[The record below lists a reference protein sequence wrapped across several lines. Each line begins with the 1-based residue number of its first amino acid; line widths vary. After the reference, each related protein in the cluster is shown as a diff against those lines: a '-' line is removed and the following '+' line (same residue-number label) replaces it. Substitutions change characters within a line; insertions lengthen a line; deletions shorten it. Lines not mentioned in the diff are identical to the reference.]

1 MASWLRPTDYS
12 GSLGVVPVSN
22 GGGYNGNRPIYD
34 AAQFYATLTN
44 TSPQTL
50 VLTGG
55 GSFITTL
62 PTAATF
68 IQGQSFLFGNIQ
80 TGTTLTINTK
90 TGGNTFIVLA
100 AGLTATFICTNPA
113 GSDSSL
119 NGTWTYT
126 IAPGVQNSTA
136 GVLPVAYGGT
146 GANAST
152 GTGAI
157 VLNASPSLTTPAL
170 GTPSSATL
178 TNATGLPI
186 VAGTTGTLSIAR
198 GGTGYTSLP
207 VPVIN
212 RYSVGSYSYVTPT
225 GALYLIA
232 ELQGAGGGG
241 GSSTNGSGGAGTNG
255 GDTSMAT
262 VIVGCGGVAGP
273 GGGQYTQTVGNTN
286 TNTAGASALTIT
298 DTPGSPSTG
307 VPSFTSG
314 VGGVGYVGGGNSG
327 KDTLFGW
334 GGFAV
339 SGAAGNDAG
348 NGSITAGYG
357 AGGGPG
363 YGSFGF
369 TLPAQGGGCG
379 GYLRVM
385 LPNPSGT
392 YALVVGNGGLGGT
405 GGSNA
410 GGQGGSGYIQIVAY
424 FL

>member
-90 TGGNTFIVLA
+90 IGGNTFIVLA
-100 AGLTATFICTNPA
+100 AGLTATFFCTNPA

-241 GSSTNGSGGAGTNG
+241 GSSTNGSLGAGADG

-262 VIVGCGGVAGP
+262 VIVGVGGAGGS
-273 GGGQYTQTVGNTN
+273 GGGQGATVPGNSCIN
-286 TNTAGASALTIT
+286 SGGAFSLTIT
-298 DTPGSPSTG
+298 TTPGSPVNNFIGAISVG
-307 VPSFTSG
+307 FSG
-314 VGGVGYVGGGNSG
+314 MAANGANS
-327 KDTLFGW
+327 LFGW
-334 GGFAV
+334 GGVGGCTSLSRPAET
-339 SGAAGNDAG
+339 AG
-348 NGSITAGYG
+348 NGSVTAGYG
-357 AGGGPG
+357 AGGGG
-363 YGSFGF
+363 GGGIFGS
-369 TLPAQGGGCG
+369 TQNANGGGCG
-379 GYLRVM
+379 GYIKVM

-392 YALVVGNGGLGGT
+392 YSLVVGGGGAGGT

-410 GGQGGSGYIQIVAY
+410 GGDGGSGYIQIVAY